1 MPDPRKPLTAA
12 ERLIYGDDAVRDPV
26 TGIPIARGHGAYA
39 PAIQA
44 GLCEPVTSAG
54 LFKSEGDAQQFFR
67 DDTASQ
73 SEAAA
78 EAVSAKLEQDEEPR

>member
-26 TGIPIARGHGAYA
+26 TGIPIQRGRGAQAR
-39 PAIQA
+39 
-44 GLCEPVTSAG
+44 LCEQVASAG
-54 LFKSEGDAQQFFR
+54 LFESEGDALQFLY
-67 DDTASQ
+67 DDIASQ

-78 EAVSAKLEQDEEPR
+78 EAVSTKSKQEEEPR